1 MNITVNN
8 PAAYQGGF
16 NGTALK
22 VIFVKGAVTVG
33 STVQP
38 VDIAA
43 RGNNFNYSVATPV
56 TQADEIN
63 TRVVKETN
71 YGRQELGS
79 GRIDVVFNLMAN
91 DALPN
96 AKNLS
101 ELTEMTILEV
111 TGDDHPLTVID
122 AQGVS
127 TPVVLNAFLGV
138 RIVNQASGASVNQ
151 QKMLGVDVIFRE
163 HLSGA
168 QWKLLNASS
177 NYPAAVTA

>member
-1 MNITVNN
+1 MNKITVNN
-8 PAAYQGGF
+8 QATYQGGY

-22 VIFVKGAVTVG
+22 VVFIKGSVVNG

-63 TRVVKETN
+63 KRFVQETN

-91 DALPN
+91 DQLPT
-96 AKNLS
+96 AKTLA
-101 ELTEMTILEV
+101 EQQEMTILEM
-111 TGDDHPLTVID
+111 TGDDHPMTTIVN
-122 AQGVS
+122 GVA

-138 RIVNQASGASVNQ
+138 RIVNQGSGAAVNQ
-151 QKMLGVDVIFRE
+151 QKMLNVDVIFRE
-163 HLSGA
+163 HLNGE
-168 QWKLLNASS
+168 QWKMLNQSA
-177 NYPAAVTA
+177 NYPADVA